1 MQPLL
6 VIAVVADALQG
17 RAVAIAQ
24 AHGAQGISII
34 EGRGIGFPEHRVFF
48 GLTYRGY
55 EKVLAFVLDERR
67 ARAAEAA
74 LNYELLLEQRF
85 KGLVIS
91 LPIEEAMGADMDL
104 MSAHLDKLDANKARE
119 Q

>member
-6 VIAVVADALQG
+6 VVAVVADELQD
-17 RAVAIAQ
+17 RAVEIAR
-24 AHGAQGISII
+24 AHGAQGITII
-34 EGRGIGFPEHRVFF
+34 EGRGIGFPEHKVFF

-55 EKVLAFVLDERR
+55 EKVLAFLLDERH

-74 LNYELLLEQRF
+74 LNQELLLEQRF

-91 LPIEEAMGADMDL
+91 LPIDQVMGADVDL
-104 MSAHLDKLDANKARE
+104 MCAHLDEWDAGPARE
-119 Q
+119 R